1 MRLREIVLVIFAGVL
16 VACSGSNNSVVA
28 SAMPDSDAWLAIEE
42 SHGADAPERIRQA
55 LTAAAYPVYQDAGR
69 FIRFTLQTTD
79 HGLFLDGL
87 LEVPIIKDEEFPTPD
102 TCTMPRSGPTI
113 GARWLLD
120 DETFAVLAVS
130 PIWEDGSSC
139 ISA

>member
-1 MRLREIVLVIFAGVL
+1 M
-16 VACSGSNNSVVA
+16 ACSGSNNSVVA

-79 HGLFLDGL
+79 QGLLLDGL
-87 LEVPIIKDEEFPTPD
+87 LEVPVEDREFPVPD
-102 TCTMPRSGPTI
+102 MCAVMRSGPAI

-120 DETFAVLAVS
+120 ETTLSVLAVS
-130 PIWEDGSSC
+130 PYWEDASC
-139 ISA
+139 L